1 MRRITMFKHIKTWLA
16 AREEGQDLSEYALLI
31 GLLALVV
38 MVAVDA
44 LGINLT
50 AVFNNIAL
58 EVSTWF

>member
-1 MRRITMFKHIKTWLA
+1 MKHIKVWLST
-16 AREEGQDLSEYALLI
+16 REKGQDLSEYALLI

-38 MVAVDA
+38 MIAVEA

>member
-1 MRRITMFKHIKTWLA
+1 MFKHIKTWLST
-16 AREEGQDLSEYALLI
+16 REEGQDLSEYALLI

-38 MVAVDA
+38 MVAAEA
-44 LGINLT
+44 LGLNLT

>member
-1 MRRITMFKHIKTWLA
+1 MFQHIQAWLST
-16 AREEGQDLSEYALLI
+16 REKGQDLSEYALLI

-38 MVAVDA
+38 MVAAEA